1 MAKHQKTFQLSIRE
15 IDLIEDA
22 VREKIGILAHLVLTS
37 GDAQSTES
45 RTNDE
50 LIRELSDL
58 LGSLHN
64 QKIFYSQV
72 NRTGVPGG

>member
-1 MAKHQKTFQLSIRE
+1 MSKHQKTFQLTIRH

-22 VREKIGILAHLVLTS
+22 LRDRIGRLAHAAITDGAASSTAESDALVH
-37 GDAQSTES
+37 
-45 RTNDE
+45 E
-50 LIRELSDL
+50 LNEL

-72 NRTGVPGG
+72 NRTGVPAG

>member
-1 MAKHQKTFQLSIRE
+1 MSKHQKSFQLTIHQ
-15 IDLIEDA
+15 IDLIEEA
-22 VREKIGILAHLVLTS
+22 VRERIGNLAHVVLAS
-37 GDAQSTES
+37 GDANSEDG
-45 RTNDE
+45 RANDDQ
-50 LIRELSDL
+50 IRDLNEL

>member
-1 MAKHQKTFQLSIRE
+1 MSKHQKTFHLTIRH

-22 VREKIGILAHLVLTS
+22 LRDQIGRLAQPAIEGGIASAS
-37 GDAQSTES
+37 GENDALIH
-45 RTNDE
+45 E
-50 LIRELSDL
+50 LNEL

-72 NRTGVPGG
+72 NRTGVPAG

>member
-1 MAKHQKTFQLSIRE
+1 MSKHQKTFQLTIRH

-22 VREKIGILAHLVLTS
+22 LRDKIGCLAHVAVAS
-37 GDAQSTES
+37 GDVAASAG
-45 RTNDE
+45 NDALIHE
-50 LIRELSDL
+50 LNEL

-72 NRTGVPGG
+72 NRTGVPAG

>member
-1 MAKHQKTFQLSIRE
+1 MSKHQKTFQLTIRH

-22 VREKIGILAHLVLTS
+22 LRDKIGRLTHIAVTDGAGAPPAENDALVH
-37 GDAQSTES
+37 
-45 RTNDE
+45 E
-50 LIRELSDL
+50 LNEL

-72 NRTGVPGG
+72 NRTGVPAG

>member
-1 MAKHQKTFQLSIRE
+1 MSKHQKTFQLTIRH

-22 VREKIGILAHLVLTS
+22 LRDKIGCLAQVAVAS
-37 GDAQSTES
+37 GDVAASAG
-45 RTNDE
+45 NDALIHE
-50 LIRELSDL
+50 LNEL

>member
-1 MAKHQKTFQLSIRE
+1 MSKLQKTFQLTIRH

-22 VREKIGILAHLVLTS
+22 LRDQIGRLAHPAIAEGIAS
-37 GDAQSTES
+37 ASAENDALIH
-45 RTNDE
+45 E
-50 LIRELSDL
+50 LNEL

-72 NRTGVPGG
+72 NRTGVPAG